1 VATKA
6 DFTEQEWETMQ
17 KGVTGAGFL
26 VALADKGFFDT
37 FKEARA
43 MGKHVQEAHEGSQS
57 QLVKELATMRGSG
70 FGLTSSPDEIE
81 SETAAALKASLAT
94 LAQKAPDEVDAY
106 KQFVLGVTQSVA
118 KAAGDVAASESG
130 AIEKIK
136 AALEE
141 PASQQA

>member
-1 VATKA
+1 MATKA

-26 VALADKGFFDT
+26 VALAHKGFFDT

-43 MGKHVQEAHEGSQS
+43 LGKHVQQAHEGSQS

-70 FGLTSSPDEIE
+70 FGLTSSPNEVE
-81 SETAAALKASLAT
+81 SETTAALEASLAT
-94 LAQKAPDEVDAY
+94 LGQKAPDEVAAY
-106 KQFVLGVTQSVA
+106 KEFVIGVTESVA
-118 KAAGDVAASESG
+118 RAAGDVAATESG

-141 PASQQA
+141 PAPQQA

>member
-136 AALEE
+136 AALEQ

>member
-136 AALEE
+136 AALEQ
-141 PASQQA
+141 PAPQQA

>member
-1 VATKA
+1 
-6 DFTEQEWETMQ
+6 MQ

-43 MGKHVQEAHEGSQS
+43 LGKHVQEAHKGSQS
-57 QLVKELATMRGSG
+57 ELIKELATMRGSG

-81 SETAAALKASLAT
+81 SETTAALKASLAT
-94 LAQKAPDEVDAY
+94 LAQKAPDEVDPY
-106 KQFVLGVTQSVA
+106 RQFVLGVTESVA
-118 KAAGDVAASESG
+118 RAAGDVAATESG

-136 AALEE
+136 QALDQ
-141 PASQQA
+141 PAQQQA